1 MGEWREQQLCELVDI
16 SSSKRIFYN
25 EYVSVGI
32 PFYRSKE
39 IIEKHNGKT
48 ISTELQISIEKYNDI
63 KEKFG
68 VPVEGDLLLTSV
80 GTLGIPYIVQKD
92 ENFYFKDGNL
102 TWFRN
107 FNNSLLN
114 KFLYYW
120 IISPIGKSEI
130 DMVSIGSTQ
139 PALTIMGLKGI
150 IINIAPL
157 AEQRAIA
164 SVLSSLDDK
173 IDLLHRENKTLEAI
187 AGILF
192 RQWFVEEASDD
203 WEEILLNDIYMF
215 DKGFEPGSR
224 NYLENKEADS
234 IRFIRV
240 GDMLDLKAST
250 YIKKEPGQITCGK
263 KDLLVSFDGTIG
275 RVSFGLEGAYSSG
288 IRKVY
293 SLNPVYNSLGLK
305 YLLFTSRE
313 IQDVIKS
320 HSSGT
325 VIAHAGS
332 SIDYLT
338 FRFPKKNR
346 LQEFNQITDPMFFKI
361 TKNLDQ
367 IETLEKLRNNLL
379 PKLISGEVRVKI

>member
-1 MGEWREQQLCELVDI
+1 MSEWKECKLGDFADITMGQSPKSE
-16 SSSKRIFYN
+16 N
-25 EYVSVGI
+25 
-32 PFYRSKE
+32 
-39 IIEKHNGKT
+39 
-48 ISTELQISIEKYNDI
+48 YND
-63 KEKFG
+63 FG
-68 VPVEGDLLLTSV
+68 EGLPFLQGNRTFGSRYPLIDTYCTDPKKIANEGEILFSVRAPVAD
-80 GTLGIPYIVQKD
+80 
-92 ENFYFKDGNL
+92 
-102 TWFRN
+102 
-107 FNNSLLN
+107 
-114 KFLYYW
+114 
-120 IISPIGKSEI
+120 
-130 DMVSIGSTQ
+130 
-139 PALTIMGLKGI
+139 
-150 IINIAPL
+150 INIANRKICIGRGLASFNAKNQQNLFLFYLLHFIKGDIINSESGTVYGSVNKKDLESVSILLPPL
-157 AEQRAIA
+157 PEQKAIA

-173 IDLLHRENKTLEAI
+173 IDLLHRENQTLEQI
-187 AGILF
+187 AETLF
-192 RQWFVEEASDD
+192 RQWFVEEASED

-275 RVSFGLEGAYSSG
+275 RVSFGIEGAYSSG

-293 SLNPVYNSLGLK
+293 SLDPIYNSLGLK

-379 PKLISGEVRVKI
+379 PKLISGEVRVI

>member
-1 MGEWREQQLCELVDI
+1 
-16 SSSKRIFYN
+16 
-25 EYVSVGI
+25 
-32 PFYRSKE
+32 
-39 IIEKHNGKT
+39 
-48 ISTELQISIEKYNDI
+48 
-63 KEKFG
+63 
-68 VPVEGDLLLTSV
+68 
-80 GTLGIPYIVQKD
+80 
-92 ENFYFKDGNL
+92 
-102 TWFRN
+102 
-107 FNNSLLN
+107 
-114 KFLYYW
+114 
-120 IISPIGKSEI
+120 
-130 DMVSIGSTQ
+130 
-139 PALTIMGLKGI
+139 
-150 IINIAPL
+150 
-157 AEQRAIA
+157 
-164 SVLSSLDDK
+164 
-173 IDLLHRENKTLEAI
+173 
-187 AGILF
+187 
-192 RQWFVEEASDD
+192 VEEASDD

-346 LQEFNQITDPMFFKI
+346 IQEFNQITDPMFFKI

-379 PKLISGEVRVKI
+379 PKLISGELRVI

>member
-1 MGEWREQQLCELVDI
+1 MGEWKKCKIKDIARRITSGGTPSTKIREYYAGEIPWLNTKEIGFNRITDTEVKITEVGLNHSSAKWIEPNSVIVAMYGATAGKIAINKIPLTTNQACCNLTIDEKIADYNFVYYYLYDSYAELENLASGAAQQNL
-16 SSSKRIFYN
+16 N
-25 EYVSVGI
+25 VGI
-32 PFYRSKE
+32 
-39 IIEKHNGKT
+39 
-48 ISTELQISIEKYNDI
+48 ISDFPISL
-63 KEKFG
+63 
-68 VPVEGDLLLTSV
+68 P
-80 GTLGIPYIVQKD
+80 
-92 ENFYFKDGNL
+92 
-102 TWFRN
+102 
-107 FNNSLLN
+107 
-114 KFLYYW
+114 
-120 IISPIGKSEI
+120 
-130 DMVSIGSTQ
+130 
-139 PALTIMGLKGI
+139 
-150 IINIAPL
+150 PL

-164 SVLSSLDDK
+164 GVLSSLDDK
-173 IDLLHRENKTLEAI
+173 IDLLHRENQTLEQI
-187 AGILF
+187 AETLF

-305 YLLFTSRE
+305 YLLFTSRD

>member
-150 IINIAPL
+150 IINIPPL